1 MRLDSYIVP
10 EPVTAEIAI
19 RLLEVMFPCGP
30 FQVTSTP
37 PAVTPISTA
46 AFRVML
52 QRRVMLDPV
61 NVGGSIRTEGAGT
74 ADTESNA
81 LQQFAVYDN
90 QCRNDGKL
98 RPHHSHVH
106 APAGSQWFC
115 SQTPNVYPH
124 KIPGESCQ
132 KVVITV
138 WDETRITA
146 YLH

>member
-61 NVGGSIRTEGAGT
+61 SIGGSIRTEGAGT
-74 ADTESNA
+74 ADTEYNA
-81 LQQFAVYDN
+81 PCF
-90 QCRNDGKL
+90 
-98 RPHHSHVH
+98 
-106 APAGSQWFC
+106 
-115 SQTPNVYPH
+115 
-124 KIPGESCQ
+124 
-132 KVVITV
+132 ITV
-138 WDETRITA
+138 
-146 YLH
+146 YSV